1 MLPSKVQITI
11 TEWNT
16 GYHSNVSSA
25 LSLTSCASVY
35 LQTGS
40 LQFIAVEIVVSV
52 NLCVCLCACMH
63 VCVCNPVIICVQ
75 DYTEPHLAVWHWTHR
90 SSHHHRSHILHGATQ
105 LMTSPPPSQAAT
117 LSLHGDSLF
126 AGSLLSFSSSVNA
139 KLMFADRWSR
149 LRCVH
154 TCGHTENW
162 HCHGHSLRIE
172 PVGTQ
177 KIASTM
183 GRFDNLVTFWEVNR
197 SMLL

>member
-1 MLPSKVQITI
+1 MHLCICKQS
-11 TEWNT
+11 
-16 GYHSNVSSA
+16 
-25 LSLTSCASVY
+25 SVY
-35 LQTGS
+35 CCWNCCFS
-40 LQFIAVEIVVSV
+40 EF
-52 NLCVCLCACMH
+52 VC

-75 DYTEPHLAVWHWTHR
+75 DYTEPHLAVRHWTHR

-105 LMTSPPPSQAAT
+105 LMASPPPSQAAT

-126 AGSLLSFSSSVNA
+126 VGSLLSFSSSVNA
-139 KLMFADRWSR
+139 KLMFADRSSR

-177 KIASTM
+177 KIDTVM
-183 GRFDNLVTFWEVNR
+183 GIVWGLNLWAHRKLPPPWAGLIIWLIFEK
-197 SMLL
+197 